1 MKNFGIFFN
10 PYLSESEQIFEL
22 LEKINQKKHINLYKT
37 VSQKEILPD
46 FIKIVKQKQDLD
58 YILVFGGDGTI
69 LRAVEFAVNH
79 KAPILGI
86 NLGKLGFLTESSIS
100 EFFKSIEDVMNNKYS
115 IQERMMLNIALRRNK
130 EKIYSAR
137 ALNDAVIYKGQEPT
151 LIDIK
156 IYCNDRFVLET
167 RCDGV
172 IAATPTGST
181 AYSLS
186 AGGPILSQVMEAIVI
201 SPINPHILSV
211 RPMVFSAKDKLRFV
225 ITRTLNETIL
235 NHDGQNSFTLNA
247 NDEVIIT
254 ASSAKVSFIK
264 LSNRTF
270 FQILRKKLHM
280 GKQ

>member
-1 MKNFGIFFN
+1 VKNFGIFFN